1 MRIIRM
7 LFMALLALVLIVVAL
22 ANRGIVTVR
31 AFPVNFEAWVGGDW
45 SVSMPLFLLIFLS
58 MLIGMLL
65 GLVWEW
71 LRESHMRAEN
81 THRAREIAELERE
94 VRALRTRNVQPRD
107 EVLAILDRADAAK
120 PARATGVP
128 ATSMSAASVP
138 ARR

>member
-7 LFMALLALVLIVVAL
+7 LFVALLALVLITLAL

-31 AFPVNFEAWVGGDW
+31 AFPANVDAWLGGNW
-45 SVSMPLFLLIFLS
+45 SASMPLFLVIFLAA
-58 MLIGMLL
+58 LIGMLL

-71 LRESHMRAEN
+71 LRESQIRAESAR
-81 THRAREIAELERE
+81 RARDIAELERE
-94 VRALRTRNVQPRD
+94 VGALRARNVQPRD

-120 PARATGVP
+120 PSAP
-128 ATSMSAASVP
+128 AASVP